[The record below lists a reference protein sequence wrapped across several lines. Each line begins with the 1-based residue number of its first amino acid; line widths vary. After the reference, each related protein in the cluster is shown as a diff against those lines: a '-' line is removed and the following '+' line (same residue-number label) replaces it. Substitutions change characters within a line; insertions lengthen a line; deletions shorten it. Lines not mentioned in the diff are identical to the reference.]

1 MKRLVTFFRRMLGG
15 PYRSSLLKPKN
26 AVNYIG
32 AFEKMLVGEARLHGA
47 EDVICWLIHHTTIAA
62 AHATINGWQ
71 RQSDRKII
79 AISKIIS
86 RTTAS
91 SRRNARLVSMMSVS
105 ALAVSE
111 ITVSFR
117 SNASTL
123 SFNSYSSP
131 ASHTASPARAFPKEH
146 RIFRRRL
153 HGRTRLLNQKCV
165 SYKLQDF
172 SSAPWPLSMCCQFLC
187 K

>member
-1 MKRLVTFFRRMLGG
+1 MGIRTKMKRLVTFFRRMLGG

-47 EDVICWLIHHTTIAA
+47 EDVICCLIHHTTIPAA
-62 AHATINGWQ
+62 YATINGWQ

-123 SFNSYSSP
+123 SSQFVLILQP
-131 ASHTASPARAFPKEH
+131 RIQPLQLGLFPKNIE
-146 RIFRRRL
+146 FF
-153 HGRTRLLNQKCV
+153 GDDYTAEPVC
-165 SYKLQDF
+165 
-172 SSAPWPLSMCCQFLC
+172 
-187 K
+187 